1 MAFTK
6 PSTKIHHEIDYI
18 SITKKVFHGIKISL
32 KWLAM
37 IKLSG
42 NKFLNCDLKTTVD
55 TIFTIERT
63 EPHLKPGM

>member
-6 PSTKIHHEIDYI
+6 PGTKIHHEIDYI
-18 SITKKVFHGIKISL
+18 SITKKFFHGIKISL
-32 KWLAM
+32 KWLAT

-42 NKFLNCDLKTTVD
+42 NKFFNCDWKTTVD